1 MGDCL
6 RFIGGDMS
14 HNRIDPDL
22 TSILQTMQSLKGS
35 GSAAILKFLKD
46 INLPATDL
54 QTLIPRIPP
63 ENSFLKNI
71 ISLHVADRLKELL
84 ETENFETILLLI
96 GPNINKPFTQTT
108 ITAIL
113 ENQEL
118 ILFETIL
125 RELLGL
131 DKANTDN
138 HVPDNISN
146 YRLDDPMFILSIL
159 NILRDKVNQ
168 PIIPDA
174 GSLGR

>member
-1 MGDCL
+1 MFNPDW
-6 RFIGGDMS
+6 GGDMG
-14 HNRIDPDL
+14 HNRIDKDL

-35 GSAAILKFLKD
+35 TAILKFLKD

-54 QTLIPRIPP
+54 QTLIPRISP

-84 ETENFETILLLI
+84 EAENFERISLLI
-96 GPNINKPFTQTT
+96 NPNINNQFIQTT

-125 RELLGL
+125 RELLEL
-131 DKANTDN
+131 DTANTDT
-138 HVPDNISN
+138 HVPDNISK
-146 YRLDDPMFILSIL
+146 YGPDDPMFILLIL

-168 PIIPDA
+168 SIIPEA
-174 GSLGR
+174 GSLER